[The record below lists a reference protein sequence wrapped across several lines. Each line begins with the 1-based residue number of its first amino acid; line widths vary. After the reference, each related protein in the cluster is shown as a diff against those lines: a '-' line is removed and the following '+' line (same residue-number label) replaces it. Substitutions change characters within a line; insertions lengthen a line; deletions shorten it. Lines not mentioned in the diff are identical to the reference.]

1 MKKRSIFSAILSLS
15 IFAAFAQI
23 GDFGQ
28 FRKNM
33 EEELDAKRAAY
44 GAFSDSMKKDFDDF
58 RKKANEDYAR
68 FMDREWESFK
78 AFKAKPLPE
87 RPEPP
92 VPFVKKDSTLPE
104 TRQLEAVEKE
114 FQTKTEKPQAVNLVE
129 FKIPIKS
136 DAGRDTTELSYTFDF
151 YNTPCRTRQV
161 HDFSMIDASELE
173 AQKAWLFMSNNGY
186 TSLADDCM
194 RLREELNLNDW
205 GYIELIGVLT
215 EKMFG
220 QNSNEAVMA
229 QMFLLVQSGYKV
241 RIAKSQGKMVLM
253 VPFKDKIYS
262 YSYVPMQDGW
272 YYILNNNLT
281 TSSFSVFNL
290 AYPKEQIASV
300 QLCRQPRLKNSP
312 DTRRILQSR
321 DYPGMKIEV
330 KPNLNLVDFYNHY
343 PVTDSWQ
350 NYVQASL
357 SEEVKN
363 QIYPLFNEKIDGKS
377 KKEAAE
383 MLLNFVQTA
392 FEYMT
397 DQEQFGYERPLFAD
411 EMFYYPYADCEDR
424 AILLSV
430 LIRDLLDLDVI
441 LLNYPAHIATAVK
454 FDAPVAGNYF
464 TVDGDNYVVCD
475 PTYIGASVG
484 DCMPRYVGA
493 KAEVIKID

>member
-1 MKKRSIFSAILSLS
+1 MANRLPKQARAKVIKLVYEKADEYAYMECDRVKN
-15 IFAAFAQI
+15 
-23 GDFGQ
+23 GQ
-28 FRKNM
+28 FMDMLVEDPDVGGLLRQYMPKERVRTYIKDTILNRYTKEATSRTLSSKTPEQIIKEEYGESSSVIQKVKESAYDCHVLRSEAGNIFIVSEGTLLKWETALRKGL
-33 EEELDAKRAAY
+33 EIIEAAY
-44 GAFSDSMKKDFDDF
+44 LFEAGDIEVVVHPECVIHSM
-58 RKKANEDYAR
+58 
-68 FMDREWESFK
+68 
-78 AFKAKPLPE
+78 
-87 RPEPP
+87 
-92 VPFVKKDSTLPE
+92 V
-104 TRQLEAVEKE
+104 
-114 FQTKTEKPQAVNLVE
+114 
-129 FKIPIKS
+129 
-136 DAGRDTTELSYTFDF
+136 
-151 YNTPCRTRQV
+151 RTR
-161 HDFSMIDASELE
+161 D
-173 AQKAWLFMSNNGY
+173 G
-186 TSLADDCM
+186 
-194 RLREELNLNDW
+194 
-205 GYIELIGVLT
+205 
-215 EKMFG
+215 
-220 QNSNEAVMA
+220 AVMA

-272 YYILNNNLT
+272 YYILNKNLT
-281 TSSFSVFNL
+281 ASSFSVFNL
-290 AYPKEQIASV
+290 AYPKEQMASV
-300 QLCRQPRLKNSP
+300 QLCRQPRLKNNP

-350 NYVQASL
+350 SYVQASL

-493 KAEVIKID
+493 SADVIKID

>member
-1 MKKRSIFSAILSLS
+1 
-15 IFAAFAQI
+15 
-23 GDFGQ
+23 
-28 FRKNM
+28 
-33 EEELDAKRAAY
+33 
-44 GAFSDSMKKDFDDF
+44 
-58 RKKANEDYAR
+58 
-68 FMDREWESFK
+68 
-78 AFKAKPLPE
+78 
-87 RPEPP
+87 
-92 VPFVKKDSTLPE
+92 
-104 TRQLEAVEKE
+104 
-114 FQTKTEKPQAVNLVE
+114 
-129 FKIPIKS
+129 
-136 DAGRDTTELSYTFDF
+136 
-151 YNTPCRTRQV
+151 
-161 HDFSMIDASELE
+161 
-173 AQKAWLFMSNNGY
+173 
-186 TSLADDCM
+186 
-194 RLREELNLNDW
+194 
-205 GYIELIGVLT
+205 
-215 EKMFG
+215 
-220 QNSNEAVMA
+220 
-229 QMFLLVQSGYKV
+229 
-241 RIAKSQGKMVLM
+241 
-253 VPFKDKIYS
+253 
-262 YSYVPMQDGW
+262 MQDGW
-272 YYILNNNLT
+272 YYILNKNLT
-281 TSSFSVFNL
+281 ASSFSVFNL
-290 AYPKEQIASV
+290 AYPKEQMASV
-300 QLCRQPRLKNSP
+300 QLCRQPRLKNNP

-350 NYVQASL
+350 SYVQASL

-484 DCMPRYVGA
+484 DCMPRYIGA